1 MVGDGKGN
9 QDAEPGETACSDDPQ
24 ERTVGV
30 QAHEERHHQQRFRDS
45 NCETYDDV
53 ERSELQMS

>member
-9 QDAEPGETACSDDPQ
+9 QDAEPGEATCRDDPQ

-30 QAHEERHHQQRFRDS
+30 QAHEERHHQQRFCNS
-45 NCETYDDV
+45 NGETDDDV
-53 ERSELQMS
+53 ERSQLQMS